1 MRSFAPADIHSEK
14 DNSEFGIRTLEF
26 VQFVHSSQ
34 QHSKFPIPTSRLI
47 CAAISAAVVA
57 LAPSAHAQATFSK
70 DVAPILF
77 EHCAACHQPDGPGP
91 FSVLTYDEVR
101 RRATQIA
108 AVTRARVMPPR
119 KAEPGQGDFIGQE
132 RLASADIATIQ
143 KWVDEGAEEGNPGDL
158 PPVPVQNGG
167 WQLGTPDLVVRPPAY
182 TLTTGGTDVFRI
194 FVIPIPAAERRFVR
208 GIEFRPG
215 NRVVHHANIRIDRTP
230 ASRRFDDED
239 PAPGYDG
246 LIARSAGYPDGHFLG
261 WTPGQAPP
269 LLPKGLAWT
278 LQPGS
283 DLVVELHMQPSG
295 KPEIVQPSIG
305 FFFGSDPPERTP
317 AMLRL
322 GRQSLDIPAGSTRYT
337 STDSFMLPVD
347 VEVQAVQPHAHY
359 LAREVRGTAR
369 LPNGTIRPL
378 IVINDWDFRWQ
389 QVYRYMK
396 PVSLPK
402 GTTLTMEFVYDNS
415 AANLRNPSRPPKRV
429 LWGQRS
435 ADEMGDLWIQVLTR
449 DARDLATLD
458 AHFRPKALGED
469 VVGYEARIKAE
480 PGSAALH
487 DDAAL
492 LYLDLDRP
500 ADAVRHFE
508 IAAKLKP
515 GSAPAHFNLATAL
528 TLAGRID
535 EALAQY
541 RQALA
546 LQPEYAPALNN
557 LGAILF
563 RRGQLEE
570 AERHLSA
577 AVRVDPA
584 NSDAHDNLG
593 RLLRDAGRIGAAIGH
608 FAEAIRLRPDW
619 AVPHIELAWLLATTR
634 DDSLRDPG
642 RAVVLAS
649 RGAALSSPDDPTVLD
664 VLAASYAAAGDFE
677 RATATVQR
685 ALTLAPPSQADS
697 LRQRLELYRL
707 RRPLRIP

>member
-1 MRSFAPADIHSEK
+1 MAPVAARLFAWPAIVVGVLAASRPASAQTTFAKDI
-14 DNSEFGIRTLEF
+14 
-26 VQFVHSSQ
+26 
-34 QHSKFPIPTSRLI
+34 
-47 CAAISAAVVA
+47 
-57 LAPSAHAQATFSK
+57 
-70 DVAPILF
+70 APILF
-77 EHCAACHQPDGPGP
+77 THCAACHQPDGPGP

-108 AVTRARVMPPR
+108 AVTRAGIMPPR
-119 KAEPGQGDFIGQE
+119 KAEPGQGDFVGQE
-132 RLASADIATIQ
+132 RLSPADITTIQ
-143 KWVDEGAEEGNPGDL
+143 KWVDDGAVEGSPGDH
-158 PPVPVQNGG
+158 PPVPAQRGG
-167 WQLGTPDLVVRPPAY
+167 WQLGAPDLVVRPPAY
-182 TLTTGGTDVFRI
+182 TLTSEGTDVFRI
-194 FVIPIPAAERRFVR
+194 FVIPIPGGERRFVR

-215 NRVVHHANIRIDRTP
+215 NRVVHHANIRIDRTQ
-230 ASRRFDDED
+230 ASRKFDEED

-261 WTPGQAPP
+261 WTPGQAAP

-283 DLVVELHMQPSG
+283 DLVVEVHMQPSG

-305 FFFGSDPPERTP
+305 FFFGEDPPERTP

-322 GRQSLDIPAGSTRYT
+322 GRQSLDIPAGATRYT
-337 STDSFMLPVD
+337 STDSFVLPVD

-369 LPNGTIRPL
+369 LPDGTVRPL
-378 IVINDWDFRWQ
+378 IFIKDWDFRWQ
-389 QVYRYMK
+389 QVYRYVK

-402 GTTLTMEFVYDNS
+402 GTTLAMEFIYDNS

-458 AHFRPKALGED
+458 AQFRPKALGED

-492 LYLDLDRP
+492 LYLDLGKP
-500 ADAVRHFE
+500 ADAVRHFAS
-508 IAAKLKP
+508 AAAMKP
-515 GSAPAHFNLATAL
+515 DSAPAYFNLGAAL
-528 TLAGRID
+528 TVAGRVD
-535 EALAQY
+535 EAMAQY
-541 RQALA
+541 RRALK

-563 RRGQLEE
+563 SRGQLEE

-577 AVRVDPA
+577 AVRIDPA
-584 NSDAHDNLG
+584 NAEAHDNLG
-593 RLLRDAGRIGAAIGH
+593 RLLRDSRRTAAAIGH
-608 FAEAIRLRPDW
+608 FAEAVRLRPEW
-619 AVPHIELAWLLATTR
+619 AVPHVELAWLLATTR
-634 DDSLRDPG
+634 DDSLRDPPK
-642 RAVVLAS
+642 AIALAS

-664 VLAASYAAAGDFE
+664 VLAAAYAAAGDFVQAI
-677 RATATVQR
+677 ATAQR
-685 ALTLAPPSQADS
+685 ALALASPGDADS
-697 LRQRLELYRL
+697 LRQRLQLYQK
-707 RRPLRIP
+707 RRPFRIP